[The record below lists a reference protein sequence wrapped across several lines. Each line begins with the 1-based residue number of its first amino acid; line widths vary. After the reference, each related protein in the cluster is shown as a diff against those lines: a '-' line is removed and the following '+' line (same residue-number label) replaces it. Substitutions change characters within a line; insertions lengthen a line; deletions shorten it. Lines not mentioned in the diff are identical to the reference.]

1 MVLGKLMIV
10 VIVFVVVMWLVGELV
25 RQRRPRR

>member
-1 MVLGKLMIV
+1 MILGKFMIV
-10 VIVFVVVMWLVGELV
+10 VVVFVVLMWLVGELV